1 MPHKFA
7 NLRAAYGLMMSHPG
21 KKLLFMG
28 QDFGQLREWSE
39 ERSLDWYLLD
49 QEPSHRQLNN
59 YYRDLLALYK
69 DNPAMYEL
77 DCEEDGFKWVFG
89 ADASHNMLT
98 FCRMTKDKKNCILFH
113 FNFSPVEYR
122 DFRIGCPCPG
132 TYTEIFN
139 DDKEIYGG
147 TGLLNPKPV
156 EAEAKEWDW
165 NDYSMEINVPA
176 YGMVAMQFD
185 YVEPPKKT
193 EAVSK
198 TAAPAKQS
206 ASDKKT
212 TQITKRKTASTGKKI
227 VGKRKK

>member
-1 MPHKFA
+1 
-7 NLRAAYGLMMSHPG
+7 
-21 KKLLFMG
+21 
-28 QDFGQLREWSE
+28 
-39 ERSLDWYLLD
+39 
-49 QEPSHRQLNN
+49 
-59 YYRDLLALYK
+59 
-69 DNPAMYEL
+69 MYEL

-98 FCRMTKDKKNCILFH
+98 FCRMTKDKKKCILFH

-147 TGLLNPKPV
+147 TGLLNPKPI

-193 EAVSK
+193 DEDVAETSETAKPAKKPEMASEAAKPAKKPEAVSK
-198 TAAPAKQS
+198 TAEPTKQS
-206 ASDKKT
+206 SSGKKT
-212 TQITKRKTASTGKKI
+212 TQTTNRKTASTGKKI
-227 VGKRKK
+227 AGKSKK